1 MTDFSLIATVRA
13 VIEETDLA
21 SPVEIADKVI
31 EMVPRA
37 AVRAALVEALPY
49 VVQAELSR
57 QPRSAGPQAATE
69 TVRRIQNPSAK
80 VRAIRQHA
88 EEWRARLRHR
98 ISVGGG
104 EWKFLADCTATDF
117 RTAATRR
124 RAHAAGALANAVEF
138 EAYAAALDEHKV
150 SRFADLPEDVQ
161 AALLGAEE
169 SAA

>member
-1 MTDFSLIATVRA
+1 MSDFSLITTVRS
-13 VIEETDLA
+13 VIESTDLA
-21 SPVEIADKVI
+21 SPQEIADKVV

-37 AVRAALVEALPY
+37 AMRSALVEAMPF

-57 QPRSAGPQAATE
+57 QTRPSTAPSIEPA
-69 TVRRIQNPSAK
+69 RRTQNPSAK
-80 VRAIRQHA
+80 VRALRRHA

-104 EWKFLADCTATDF
+104 EWKFLADCSATDF
-117 RTAATRR
+117 RTAAARR

-138 EAYAAALDEHKV
+138 ETYATALDEHKA
-150 SRFADLPEDVQ
+150 SRFADLPETVQ
-161 AALLGAEE
+161 AQLLGAEE